1 MKRRWLVALV
11 AVILPGLAGLTLM
24 SFLRPEWLTRLLPA
38 SSTLARDERVILF
51 PAMGHRE
58 ADGWR
63 VPVHGWVYEPEDE
76 DLVRQAMIAR
86 LHKVMDLSADE
97 AASPVFTRR
106 LRHFLS
112 DNESRK
118 KLSVLAAGKEHGLPA
133 TGRDGHF
140 EELLTLPDAPSG
152 ELALRVARYEQFS
165 GRAHLL
171 ADEGL
176 TVISDIDDTV
186 KISHVR
192 DKKKLLRATF
202 LEEFRA
208 VEAIAERYRRWAQEG
223 AHIHFVS
230 SSPWQLFPE
239 LEAFFRQA
247 GFPAATYSLKRVRA
261 KDASV
266 LTLLDD
272 PFESKTATIEAILER
287 FPNRRFILVGDSGEK
302 DPEVYGHVTRSLK
315 RPQQIVKIFIRDVTD
330 QQPHHPR
337 YREAFAGVARE
348 RWRIFRDARELLEM

>member
-1 MKRRWLVALV
+1 MPMRRRWLVAV
-11 AVILPGLAGLTLM
+11 ACLALAGLAVALV
-24 SFLRPEWLTRLLPA
+24 SFLRPEWLTRFLPA
-38 SSTLARDERVILF
+38 SSTLAADERVILF
-51 PAMGHRE
+51 PVMGHRE

-63 VPVHGWVYEPEDE
+63 VPVHGWVYEPEEE
-76 DLVRQAMIAR
+76 DLTRRALIAELRKAMG
-86 LHKVMDLSADE
+86 LSERD

-106 LRHFLS
+106 LRLFLS

-118 KLSVLAAGKEHGLPA
+118 KLSVLAAEKEHGLPV

-140 EELLTLPDAPSG
+140 ERLLGLPGVAPG
-152 ELALRVARYEQFS
+152 QLPLRIARYERFS
-165 GRAHLL
+165 GTAHLL

-176 TVISDIDDTV
+176 TVLSDIDDTV
-186 KISHVR
+186 KISHVL

-208 VEAIAERYRRWAQEG
+208 VEGMAERYRRWAQEG
-223 AHIHFVS
+223 AHVHFVS

-239 LEAFFRQA
+239 LEAFFRRE
-247 GFPAATYSLKRVRA
+247 GFPEATYSLKRVRA

-272 PFESKTATIEAILER
+272 PFESKTATIGAILER
-287 FPNRRFILVGDSGEK
+287 FPRRRFILVGDSGEK
-302 DPEVYGHVTRSLK
+302 DPEVYGHVTR
-315 RPQQIVKIFIRDVTD
+315 RFGPQIARIFIRDVTGQLPKD
-330 QQPHHPR
+330 RR

-348 RWRIFRDARELLEM
+348 RWRIFRDARELLAP